1 MDKYIVANAVISK
14 FCKNYND
21 LKKDLPIRPS
31 EMGLLNIIVEKGGK
45 FTPLM
50 IAELLEVSKPMITAH
65 ISVLEKKGYVYK
77 EYSIEDRRS
86 FYIMPTEKAVIL
98 VKSTAEKMGKNLT
111 KLEELIGENEFSKL
125 LQLLSRAS
133 SDIKLIKGD
142 Y

>member
-1 MDKYIVANAVISK
+1 MDKYIEANAVISK

-31 EMGLLNIIVEKGGK
+31 EMGVLNIIVEKGGK

-86 FYIMPTEKAVIL
+86 FYIMPTEKAVNL